1 MGERPKTPTKPKT
14 PKGQCS
20 KSRGDK
26 GGKAYNA
33 QRAMLKEQRRQ
44 WRKGN
49 AIASRNRLCL
59 QAEEVGL
66 KYSRKVGLLALLA
79 LLGLQDTKN

>member
-1 MGERPKTPTKPKT
+1 
-14 PKGQCS
+14 
-20 KSRGDK
+20 
-26 GGKAYNA
+26 
-33 QRAMLKEQRRQ
+33 MLKEQRRQ

-79 LLGLQDTKN
+79 LLAFKIQRINNK